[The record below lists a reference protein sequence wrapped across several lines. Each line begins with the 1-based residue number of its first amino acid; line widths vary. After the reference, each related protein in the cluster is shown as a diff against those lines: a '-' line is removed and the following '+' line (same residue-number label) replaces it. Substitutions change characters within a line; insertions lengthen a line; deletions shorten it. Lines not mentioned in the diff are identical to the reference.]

1 VDSRETERGLSS
13 VDATTGLQEKAEELL
28 VSSSW
33 HPARRALSA
42 QGETILNSLVTDMSF
57 LFTTSLR
64 STIDQSRAAKWF
76 RRTLVAGSL
85 VVLMGILVSC
95 GGETLSRDVR
105 VLRLGHGL
113 DPSHPVHKAME
124 FMAER
129 VAEKSDSTLRIEI
142 YPSEQLGT
150 ERQCLELLQIG
161 SLDMAKVSAAVM
173 QGFVP
178 AYKALSMPYIYE
190 SEAHRFRVME
200 GKIGREI
207 LRMGTGKRLRG
218 LTFYDAGSRSFY
230 TNGQPI
236 RTPGDLKGMKVRTM
250 SSQTAIEM
258 TKMLGGSPTPM
269 SWGEVYTALQQGVV
283 DGAENNPP
291 TYHLSRQYEVTDYYS
306 LDKHTA
312 VPDVLLTGTQTW
324 SQLSETE
331 RQWLQEA
338 ARESAQHQKKLW
350 EKATQEALE
359 AVKEAGVTIIR
370 PDTEPFAEKVRP
382 MYEQYRDQEQVYHY
396 IQRIQDAAQDTVETP
411 PDTSG
416 IATKAP

>member
-1 VDSRETERGLSS
+1 M
-13 VDATTGLQEKAEELL
+13 K
-28 VSSSW
+28 
-33 HPARRALSA
+33 
-42 QGETILNSLVTDMSF
+42 DMSS
-57 LFTTSLR
+57 LFPTSLR
-64 STIDQSRAAKWF
+64 SIIDQSRAVKWF
-76 RRTLVAGSL
+76 QGALVAGVL
-85 VVLMGILVSC
+85 VTLTGILVSC
-95 GGETLSRDVR
+95 GGGTLNRDVR

-113 DPSHPVHKAME
+113 DPSHPVHKAMT
-124 FMAER
+124 FMAQR
-129 VAEKSDSTLRIEI
+129 VAEKSDSTLRIKI

-161 SLDMAKVSAAVM
+161 SLDITKVSAAVM

-207 LRMGTGKRLRG
+207 LRMGTEKRLRG

-236 RTPGDLKGMKVRTM
+236 RKPEDLEGMKIRTM

-269 SWGEVYTALQQGVV
+269 SWGEVYTSLQQGVV

-291 TYHLSRQYEVTDYYS
+291 SYHLSRQYEVTDYYS

-312 VPDVLLTGTQTW
+312 VPDVLLIGTQTW

-350 EKATQEALE
+350 DKATQEALE
-359 AVKEAGVTIIR
+359 AVKEAGVEVVR
-370 PDTEPFAEKVRP
+370 PNTELFAEKVRP
-382 MYEQYRDQEQVYHY
+382 MYKRYRDQEQVYHY
-396 IQRIQDAAQDTVETP
+396 IQRIQDAAKDTLEASS
-411 PDTSG
+411 DTSG
-416 IATKAP
+416 IAAKTPQRGDAMR